1 MPAAQNIRDLFAIRE
16 HNRLILDAIEN
27 VTGTAL
33 GRKNGT
39 GDPAVLV
46 FVARKIASVWLQSHQ
61 VVPTTLT
68 GPLGQ
73 LTCPTDVV
81 STETDRDFWLR
92 TFRDEHGAE
101 ERDLE
106 RFPSLVDTDR
116 LQGANLRLR
125 DQLRGAGDRLTP
137 GSRLGYRT
145 LDDEFFQGTL
155 ACFARHTPSGR
166 EGFLTNYHVG
176 EFGGNTLWHPGF
188 GDHKVG
194 TLRQG
199 IRQAQG
205 LRELYGVPIPPD
217 PPSTTLTVD
226 AAFCE
231 LHPDLDRQLWE
242 APLPTIENDRIQR
255 RPLGPPLPLDPTTMG
270 PVGRRVVGVGG
281 TRGEQKGTVEAV
293 GVDYIDDGIRF
304 ICDYLIVGENNAE
317 FSDPGDS
324 GKLIV
329 TEDRREPL
337 AIMWGGTWAR
347 WSPDQDLQ
355 NFTDATDIGRI
366 MNLLEVEILDRI

>member
-205 LRELYGVPIPPD
+205 LRELYGVPIPPH
-217 PPSTTLTVD
+217 PPRGLQ
-226 AAFCE
+226 AF
-231 LHPDLDRQLWE
+231 
-242 APLPTIENDRIQR
+242 
-255 RPLGPPLPLDPTTMG
+255 G
-270 PVGRRVVGVGG
+270 
-281 TRGEQKGTVEAV
+281 
-293 GVDYIDDGIRF
+293 F
-304 ICDYLIVGENNAE
+304 
-317 FSDPGDS
+317 
-324 GKLIV
+324 
-329 TEDRREPL
+329 
-337 AIMWGGTWAR
+337 
-347 WSPDQDLQ
+347 
-355 NFTDATDIGRI
+355 
-366 MNLLEVEILDRI
+366 